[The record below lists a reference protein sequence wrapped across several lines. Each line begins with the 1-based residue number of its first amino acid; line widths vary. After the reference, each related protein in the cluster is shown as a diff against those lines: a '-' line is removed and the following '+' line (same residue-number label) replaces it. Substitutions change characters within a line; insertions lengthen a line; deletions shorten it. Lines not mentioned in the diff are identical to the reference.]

1 MHSRGGEVTQ
11 NHAEEMLHGGHISIQ
26 RPRLKQHCPRCPHTL
41 GTPHPS
47 QKQGKRARSCMPG
60 SGHPGLAEPCACL
73 CQTQA
78 AGTKE
83 GREQFKMF
91 LSFYLSFRN
100 STFLSSVT
108 LTLPWESFL
117 SQEEQE
123 DMDERS
129 ACGAEPGQAEV
140 TPGQGSSPAPSVAA
154 TAPANSAAG
163 WPRPELG
170 QTRLA
175 SAGKMHI
182 CLTDIPNC
190 TSESCMC

>member
-1 MHSRGGEVTQ
+1 M
-11 NHAEEMLHGGHISIQ
+11 
-26 RPRLKQHCPRCPHTL
+26 
-41 GTPHPS
+41 
-47 QKQGKRARSCMPG
+47 
-60 SGHPGLAEPCACL
+60 
-73 CQTQA
+73 
-78 AGTKE
+78 
-83 GREQFKMF
+83 
-91 LSFYLSFRN
+91 
-100 STFLSSVT
+100 T

-182 CLTDIPNC
+182 CLIDIPNC
-190 TSESCMC
+190 TSESCMCLLLMRRNTNYFLKELHYTKRKCRKLKSKLQVSWSRKLLLFRRSESPGRFQM